1 MVLGRSTMKINE
13 IITEGVWDNLKTA
26 GQTIKQGAGTVGQ
39 GIKQGAS
46 AVGQGVKQGAGA
58 VANKVGQGVG
68 TAYNTVVQPQARQQR
83 FDQQAAQQYPQSK
96 TALGTEW
103 SPQAQLRA
111 KNAGTFMGDVANTI
125 NKNTSGSMFTK
136 ATNTSTENPTPPGS
150 KVKLNGNTGSSGK
163 VRNGEYV
170 MSNQGW
176 IVSTTKQP
184 VRDAELIADLNDF
197 WFDRTKA
204 DQQQQRVSP
213 GGLLGPDGK
222 PIRYDAQDRPIVA

>member
-1 MVLGRSTMKINE
+1 MKINE
-13 IITEGVWDNLKTA
+13 VIQEGVWDNLKTA
-26 GQTIKQGAGTVGQ
+26 GQTI
-39 GIKQGAS
+39 
-46 AVGQGVKQGAGA
+46 KQGAGA

-83 FDQQAAQQYPQSK
+83 FDQQAAQQFPGSK
-96 TALGTEW
+96 TGALGKEY
-103 SPQAQLRA
+103 SPQAQLRY
-111 KNAGTFMGDVANTI
+111 KNAGTFMGDVAKTI
-125 NKNTSGSMFTK
+125 NQASGATSHFTT

-197 WFDRTKA
+197 WFDRTKDA
-204 DQQQQRVSP
+204 DQSQQQQRVSP
-213 GGLLGPDGK
+213 GGLLGPGGK

>member
-1 MVLGRSTMKINE
+1 MKINE

-26 GQTIKQGAGTVGQ
+26 GQTI
-39 GIKQGAS
+39 
-46 AVGQGVKQGAGA
+46 KQGAGA

-83 FDQQAAQQYPQSK
+83 FDQQAAQQFPGSK
-96 TALGTEW
+96 TGALGKEY
-103 SPQAQLRA
+103 SPQAQLRY
-111 KNAGTFMGDVANTI
+111 KNAGTFMGDVAKTI
-125 NKNTSGSMFTK
+125 NQASGATSHFTT
-136 ATNTSTENPTPPGS
+136 ATNKSTENPTPPGS

-197 WFDRTKA
+197 WFDRTKDA
-204 DQQQQRVSP
+204 DQSQQQQRVSP
-213 GGLLGPDGK
+213 GGLLGPGGK
-222 PIRYDAQDRPIVA
+222 PIRYDAQNRPIVA

>member
-1 MVLGRSTMKINE
+1 MKINE
-13 IITEGVWDNLKTA
+13 IMTEGVWDNLKTA
-26 GQTIKQGAGTVGQ
+26 GQTI
-39 GIKQGAS
+39 
-46 AVGQGVKQGAGA
+46 KQGAGA

-83 FDQQAAQQYPQSK
+83 FDQQAAQQFPGSK
-96 TALGTEW
+96 TGALGKEY
-103 SPQAQLRA
+103 SPQAQLRY
-111 KNAGTFMGDVANTI
+111 KNAGTFMGDVAKTI
-125 NKNTSGSMFTK
+125 NQASGATSHFTT

-197 WFDRTKA
+197 WFDRTKDA
-204 DQQQQRVSP
+204 DQSQQQQRVSP

-222 PIRYDAQDRPIVA
+222 PIRYDAQGQSIVS

>member
-1 MVLGRSTMKINE
+1 M
-13 IITEGVWDNLKTA
+13 TEGVWDNLKTA
-26 GQTIKQGAGTVGQ
+26 GQTI
-39 GIKQGAS
+39 
-46 AVGQGVKQGAGA
+46 KQGAGA

-83 FDQQAAQQYPQSK
+83 FDQQAAQQFPGSK
-96 TALGTEW
+96 TGALGKEY
-103 SPQAQLRA
+103 SPQAQLRY
-111 KNAGTFMGDVANTI
+111 KNAGTFMGDVAKTI
-125 NKNTSGSMFTK
+125 NQASGATSHFTT

-197 WFDRTKA
+197 WFDRTKDA
-204 DQQQQRVSP
+204 DQSQQQQRVSP

-222 PIRYDAQDRPIVA
+222 PIRYDAQGQSIVS